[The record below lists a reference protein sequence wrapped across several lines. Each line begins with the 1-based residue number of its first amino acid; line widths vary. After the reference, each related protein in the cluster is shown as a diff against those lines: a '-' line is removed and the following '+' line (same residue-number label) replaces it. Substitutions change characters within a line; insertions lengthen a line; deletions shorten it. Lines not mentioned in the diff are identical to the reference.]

1 MNFMG
6 MGPAELVLILIIAV
20 IVLGPGK
27 LPEVARALGKT
38 MREFRSITD
47 GFQSELRKEID
58 SASSTIKE
66 DAKPLSDLSNS
77 LSSIRSSLNSPLA
90 AASAEAE
97 KALGVSAADKE
108 TDIKE
113 SADATTTTA
122 ASTDQGVGSVPSD
135 QTDNR
140 DDSLETAHQNG
151 QRNESDAGPKTTDAG
166 GTQQV
171 AEGVAPDS
179 GDDQPLEYTLSASE
193 PAEQD

>member
-47 GFQSELRKEID
+47 GFQKELRNEID

-77 LSSIRSSLNSPLA
+77 LSSIRSSLNSPLT

-108 TDIKE
+108 TDVKE

-122 ASTDQGVGSVPSD
+122 ASTDQDVGSVPSD

-140 DDSLETAHQNG
+140 DDSLETHYQNG
-151 QRNESDAGPKTTDAG
+151 QRNESDAGPKTADAG

-171 AEGVAPDS
+171 AEGVVPDS

-193 PAEQD
+193 PAERD